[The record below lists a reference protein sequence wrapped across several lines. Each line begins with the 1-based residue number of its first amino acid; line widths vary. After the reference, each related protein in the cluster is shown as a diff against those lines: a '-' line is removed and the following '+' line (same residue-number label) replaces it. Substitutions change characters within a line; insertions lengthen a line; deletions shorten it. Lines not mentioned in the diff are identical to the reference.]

1 MGARATRPMKK
12 SSEDSARRSADSLQ
26 VTAHALRSPKKMIRW
41 RRFLTPGSRRGAAPT
56 ERRAHVC
63 LAGACRCVRALRRA
77 ARHAAVCIEPTVG
90 DVREVLDRKGIRR
103 LDEDATLTAR
113 RGRGA
118 VGTLLA
124 GVRGALQL
132 PIELGH
138 VLRLDH
144 VAHRARAGAALT
156 STAASAAACRHRAA
170 AGRAARSPLRSSA
183 AGHATSTCSTTSRDG
198 NGAAASDSCAC
209 ACSRLHAGCRVRSTA
224 RLACGRPATSV
235 LGVTTG
241 GRRTATSDGA
251 QQQRPPS
258 AIQIRPRHLIKSN
271 AAPGRLINFP
281 RGRNRRATDRTS
293 GTSEAADPPS

>member
-1 MGARATRPMKK
+1 MKK
-12 SSEDSARRSADSLQ
+12 SSEDSARRSDDSLQ

-156 STAASAAACRHRAA
+156 STAASAATCRHRPT
-170 AGRAARSPLRSSA
+170 AGCAARTPLRSSA
-183 AGHATSTCSTTSRDG
+183 AGHASSTCSTTSRNG
-198 NGAAASDSCAC
+198 NDAVASDSCT
-209 ACSRLHAGCRVRSTA
+209 CSRLHAGCRVGSTA

-235 LGVTTG
+235 LGVTTR
-241 GRRTATSDGA
+241 GRRTAASDGA
-251 QQQRPPS
+251 QQQWPPS
-258 AIQIRPRHLIKSN
+258 AKQIRPRHLIKSN
-271 AAPGRLINFP
+271 VAPGRLINFP

-293 GTSEAADPPS
+293 GTGEAADPPS

>member
-1 MGARATRPMKK
+1 MKK

-156 STAASAAACRHRAA
+156 STAASAATCRHRPTAGCAARTRLASRA
-170 AGRAARSPLRSSA
+170 AGNASSA
-183 AGHATSTCSTTSRDG
+183 CSTTTSDRNDV
-198 NGAAASDSCAC
+198 AASDSCAR
-209 ACSRLHAGCRVRSTA
+209 SRLHAGCRVRAIA
-224 RLACGRPATSV
+224 RLACGGPATSV
-235 LGVTTG
+235 LGLVAG
-241 GRRTATSDGA
+241 GRRTAASDDA
-251 QQQRPPS
+251 EQHCPPS
-258 AIQIRPRHLIKSN
+258 TKPIRPRHLIQK
-271 AAPGRLINFP
+271 
-281 RGRNRRATDRTS
+281 
-293 GTSEAADPPS
+293 